1 MTMTVS
7 GLHKQ
12 LSELIAAGHG
22 RKPVCINKRTFNHRM
37 EEDGAVILP
46 VESVSGPEFITTS
59 YIRSIHSAACSLT
72 DRARPRRPAR
82 AQPNPRHRQSQLIRQ
97 GRLPGRQRKRRSAR
111 GDPATTG
118 GM

>member
-7 GLHKQ
+7 RLHKQ

-46 VESVSGPEFITTS
+46 VEGVSGPVFITTVDDDGGTKFN
-59 YIRSIHSAACSLT
+59 RDGTEA
-72 DRARPRRPAR
+72 
-82 AQPNPRHRQSQLIRQ
+82 
-97 GRLPGRQRKRRSAR
+97 GRYTVVLA
-111 GDPATTG
+111 G
-118 GM
+118 GEEE